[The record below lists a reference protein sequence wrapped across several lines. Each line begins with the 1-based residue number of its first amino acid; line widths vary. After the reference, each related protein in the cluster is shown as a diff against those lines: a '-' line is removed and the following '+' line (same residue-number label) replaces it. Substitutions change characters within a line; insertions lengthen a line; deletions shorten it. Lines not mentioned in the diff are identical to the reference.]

1 VTGGR
6 AIESAIAAVVPALD
20 AAATASKAWQASAAG
35 EVSLVGIADSAD
47 LLRGACEGAIPVPA
61 VIGAPGASLRGQIDV
76 PIELSAAVG
85 KPSGALAASVA
96 SALAAEASA
105 AAGSLRTVHLPPT
118 RQSLTRA
125 RLAP

>member
-6 AIESAIAAVVPALD
+6 AIESAIAAVVPVPD
-20 AAATASKAWQASAAG
+20 AAATASKAWQASATGGVNLDATAYPA
-35 EVSLVGIADSAD
+35 E
-47 LLRGACEGAIPVPA
+47 LLRGACEGAIPVAA

-96 SALAAEASA
+96 SALVAEASA